1 MEADSEALVEVA
13 SSAAVESVVSAE
25 SGLPR
30 YPSDDA
36 NALGAA
42 ASTQHAS
49 VRFHRGLL
57 VCASPA
63 SRIDDLLAGGH
74 GAVVL

>member
-1 MEADSEALVEVA
+1 MQADSEALFEVA
-13 SSAAVESVVSAE
+13 ASAAVEPVVSAE

-36 NALGAA
+36 KALGAS

-49 VRFHRGLL
+49 VRSHRGLL
-57 VCASPA
+57 VYASPA
-63 SRIDDLLAGGH
+63 SRIDALLAGGH